1 MRSSFVCAILGNFLI
16 FLLLVAALV
25 YLGIG
30 GGFVAIVCILV
41 AIFWVPSFRSSY
53 RIWVL
58 TKRIVGIRTRE
69 KDKDNT
75 STTASQDD
83 DSKEDES
90 EGIFQVWKNYRV
102 SRATDRLCWIMFA
115 LELLLFFVY
124 PMITLFLIKNYRV

>member
-1 MRSSFVCAILGNFLI
+1 MRSSFICAILGNFLI

-25 YLGIG
+25 YLGIA

-58 TKRIVGIRTRE
+58 TKHIVGIRTKQ
-69 KDKDNT
+69 KDEDAT

-83 DSKEDES
+83 DSNEDES
-90 EGIFQVWKNYRV
+90 EGVFQVWENYRV

-124 PMITLFLIKNYRV
+124 PTITLFVVKNYQV